1 MHFSYGW
8 PRVLDLTASGVSRT
22 TLDEAAPAEP
32 AGDVEAGRVVQLLA
46 DDTLLVVITAAGI
59 QIWSGGQHR
68 VRLGCSAR
76 SGGAVRAEGAYK
88 RAFWSSPRRLLAVV
102 VNRALGARH

>member
-1 MHFSYGW
+1 MHFAYGW
-8 PRVLDLTASGVSRT
+8 PRVLDLAASGVGGAA
-22 TLDEAAPAEP
+22 LDEAAAEP

-46 DDTLLVVITAAGI
+46 DETLLVVITAAGI

-68 VRLGCSAR
+68 VRLGGSAR

-102 VNRALGARH
+102 VS